1 MKKLTTEELCRRLA
15 AGEIVPCSAEQWKE
29 LAGEFP
35 VKTTIAT
42 GLAGDLLLVRRPVP
56 GPQENSGLGAGR
68 ATGPRLARGAAFCQG
83 GRGQGLDCRAHGGL
97 RTHVGRLRRL

>member
-35 VKTTIAT
+35 VKTAIAT

-56 GPQENSGLGAGR
+56 GPRKTLAWALVEQP
-68 ATGPRLARGAAFCQG
+68 GP
-83 GRGQGLDCRAHGGL
+83 GL
-97 RTHVGRLRRL
+97 RVVRPFAREAEAKALIAERMAAYERMWDG